1 MGVLL
6 QRIKDWWEN
15 ADKTQ
20 RMVSLFGA
28 GFLVLIVGVTLFFAG
43 KPKMQ
48 PVVTGVTDA
57 EKGMVQ
63 EELMKQGFAVE
74 VSPQG
79 EILIPT
85 KDYHSARMALATANK
100 MPKGSSKGIGMLDS
114 INTFTTTR
122 QEAEKIKAA
131 KEGELEQSIMTI
143 QGVQS
148 ALVHINF
155 GKDAPTLDEKQEP
168 TAVVNIV
175 EGSSGDLTQ
184 AEGKAIARLV
194 QNSVSGMTPSGVSV
208 ITNSGKILYDGQS
221 LNSTEAL
228 AANKMDA
235 EVREGRRRTL
245 DLQNQ
250 LDLAFGPGNTIVD
263 VQVALN
269 MDKTRVS
276 KNQTERTGDA
286 VIEESAK
293 ESLNGKGS
301 TPNGVAG
308 VESNTPG
315 ALVSGLAGSS
325 GANQNYD
332 SEVRSKKYPTSTTQ
346 TDIDKAAGELIGMNV
361 SVTANKESI
370 KDLGALSQIVDGYV
384 GDRLGTEGFTATVT
398 PVEFNTEVADA
409 SKKAAAESASAARM
423 QQIISLL
430 PVAALIAVGLML
442 VKAIG
447 KGLKGSSVPAAL
459 AGGGTMSLPNGSVPM
474 ANAQPMRQ
482 AMVPGMT
489 GTTGDRELDET
500 LQALGYTNLDDPEID
515 IESIRQKIDIPLE
528 QIKKL
533 AKQKPETVSMLIK
546 SWMLED
552 HRR

>member
-6 QRIKDWWEN
+6 QRLRDWWET
-15 ADKTQ
+15 ADRTQ
-20 RMVSLFGA
+20 RLVSIFGVT
-28 GFLVLIVGVTLFFAG
+28 FLVAILGLTLLFAG

-48 PVVTGVTDA
+48 PVVSGINDA

-63 EELMKQGFAVE
+63 DELIKRGFQVE

-79 EILIPT
+79 EILVPA

-100 MPKGSSKGIGMLDS
+100 MPKSSSKGVGMLDS

-131 KEGELEQSIMTI
+131 KEGELEQSVMTI

-155 GKDAPTLDEKQEP
+155 GKDSPTLDEKQAP
-168 TAVVNIV
+168 TAVVNVV
-175 EGSSGDLTQ
+175 EGSEGELGIE
-184 AEGKAIARLV
+184 EGKAIARLV
-194 QNSVSGMTPSGVSV
+194 QNSVAGMMPTGVSV
-208 ITNSGKILYDGQS
+208 ITNAGKILYDGES

-228 AANKMDA
+228 AANKMEA
-235 EVREGRRRTL
+235 EIREGRRRTQ
-245 DLQNQ
+245 DLQHQ

-269 MDKTRVS
+269 MDKTRINKDETV
-276 KNQTERTGDA
+276 RTGDA

-293 ESLNGKGS
+293 ETLNGQASQPG
-301 TPNGVAG
+301 GVAG
-308 VESNTPG
+308 IESNSPG
-315 ALVSGLAGSS
+315 ALVSGLAAGAGSQS
-325 GANQNYD
+325 YD
-332 SEVRSKKYPTSTTQ
+332 SEVRSKKFPTTSTQTQ
-346 TDIDKAAGELIGMNV
+346 IDKAAGELIGMNI
-361 SVTANKESI
+361 SVTANKDAV
-370 KDLGALSQIVDGYV
+370 KDLGALTQIVDGYV

-398 PVEFNTEVADA
+398 PVEFNTQAAEA
-409 SKKAAAESASAARM
+409 SKKAAAEASSSARL
-423 QQIISLL
+423 QQIISIL
-430 PVAALIAVGLML
+430 PVLALIAVGLML
-442 VKAIG
+442 AKAIG
-447 KGLKGSSVPAAL
+447 KGLKAGPVAAL
-459 AGGGTMSLPNGSVPM
+459 PGGGALPLPAGQASF
-474 ANAQPMRQ
+474 NAPVSKSST
-482 AMVPGMT
+482 VPGMI

-500 LQALGYTNLDDPEID
+500 LQALGYTNLEDPEID